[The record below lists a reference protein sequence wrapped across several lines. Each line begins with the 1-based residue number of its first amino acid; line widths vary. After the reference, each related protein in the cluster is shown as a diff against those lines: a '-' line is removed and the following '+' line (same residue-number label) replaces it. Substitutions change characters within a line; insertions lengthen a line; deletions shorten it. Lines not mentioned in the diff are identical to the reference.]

1 MLNLHQVAIRYG
13 NTDIVTDIS
22 FALQPGGSG
31 CLLGASGSGKTSIL
45 RAIAGFVNIAS
56 GTITVRGHEV
66 ANAQLSV
73 VPEKRKVAMMFQD
86 LALFP
91 HLNVAENIAF
101 GLGKWSTQARQQR
114 VDDMLALVAL
124 PDIHQ
129 RGLHELSGG
138 QQQRVALARALAP
151 KPDMLLLDEPFS
163 SLDTELRQQLVMQVR
178 QICKQENVTALLV
191 THDQQEAF
199 AFGDRIAVL
208 HDGRLQQWD
217 TPWHLYHQ
225 PINQVVAG
233 FFGKN
238 SFIPA
243 TVTNIEMD
251 RATLATALGEVNIE
265 TRPDWRNGQSLA
277 LLVRPDDLTMVPNNV
292 PQTVAAK
299 IASVAF
305 MGAYNHYYLHPHA
318 TNLEVIVQATHEHHY
333 QPDDDVYLR
342 LQPKHNIAF

>member
-22 FALQPGGSG
+22 LQLRAGESG

-45 RAIAGFVNIAS
+45 RAIAGFVEIANGS
-56 GTITVRGHEV
+56 ITVRGHEV
-66 ANAQLSV
+66 ATSRRSV
-73 VPEKRKVAMMFQD
+73 APEKRKVAMMFQD

-101 GLGKWSTQARQQR
+101 GLNKWAAHERKQR
-114 VDDMLALVAL
+114 VDEMLALVAL
-124 PDIHQ
+124 PDVHK

-163 SLDTELRQQLVMQVR
+163 SLDTELRQQLVVQVR
-178 QICKQENVTALLV
+178 QICKKEKVTALLV

-208 HDGRLQQWD
+208 HQGQLQQWD
-217 TPWHLYHQ
+217 TPWNLYHQ
-225 PINQVVAG
+225 PANKNVAG

-243 TVTNIEMD
+243 TIANIEMD
-251 RATLATALGEVNIE
+251 RATLTTSLGEVNIQ
-265 TRPDWRNGQSLA
+265 TQPGWQKGQYME
-277 LLVRPDDLTMVPNNV
+277 LLVRPDDLSMVPNNE
-292 PQTVAAK
+292 PRTVAAK
-299 IASVAF
+299 VGAVTF
-305 MGAYNHYYLHPHA
+305 MGAHNHYHLHPHK
-318 TNLEVIVQATHEHHY
+318 TSLEVIAQATHEHHY
-333 QPDDDVYLR
+333 QIDDEVYLR